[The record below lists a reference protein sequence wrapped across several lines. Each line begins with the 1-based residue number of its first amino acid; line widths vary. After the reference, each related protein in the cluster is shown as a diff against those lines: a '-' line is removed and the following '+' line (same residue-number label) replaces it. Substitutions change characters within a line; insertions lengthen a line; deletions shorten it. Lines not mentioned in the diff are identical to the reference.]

1 MRLVPVS
8 TCHTLYTIQ
17 PLLAV
22 HVFLQLSTFTVLV
35 CAKCLLLQCCSP
47 LVEERAQ
54 SERDAFITSKE
65 YLSLRQF
72 LMQQLSL
79 ICQQP
84 FDAFR
89 PPVTAPVF
97 AFGTDLTMLQSINM
111 PYFDDSTG
119 ISSAFSLP
127 KHYAITGKGD

>member
-1 MRLVPVS
+1 MS
-8 TCHTLYTIQ
+8 
-17 PLLAV
+17 
-22 HVFLQLSTFTVLV
+22 
-35 CAKCLLLQCCSP
+35 LLQRCSP

-54 SERDAFITSKE
+54 SERGAFITSKE

-97 AFGTDLTMLQSINM
+97 AFGTDLTMLESINM

-119 ISSAFSLP
+119 ISSAPCLSITPSRAKGTRLP
-127 KHYAITGKGD
+127 LMAAGSRFHN

>member
-1 MRLVPVS
+1 MS
-8 TCHTLYTIQ
+8 
-17 PLLAV
+17 
-22 HVFLQLSTFTVLV
+22 
-35 CAKCLLLQCCSP
+35 LLQRCSP

-54 SERDAFITSKE
+54 SERGAFITSKE

-72 LMQQLSL
+72 LIQQLSL

-97 AFGTDLTMLQSINM
+97 AFGTDLTMLESINM

-119 ISSAFSLP
+119 ISSAFSVP
-127 KHYAITGKGD
+127 KHYAIPGKGD